1 VSATFFT
8 HLECGRC
15 GARHDAD
22 VPQTVCATCGKPL
35 LARYDLAAAR
45 RSLRADALAA
55 RGGGLWKWRELLPI
69 RDDANVVTLG
79 EGSTPLVP
87 ARAIGKKLGLSRVF
101 VKDEGQMPT
110 GSFKA
115 RGLAVAVS
123 RAKEL
128 GLRRVA
134 LPSAGNAGG
143 AAAAYGARAGL
154 EVVVYVPRDT
164 PEANVKETVAAGAE
178 VHLVDGLITDAGR
191 FVQAGVAEG
200 KWFSLATLREPYR
213 IEGKKT
219 MGYELA
225 EAFDWRLPDV
235 VVYPTG
241 GGTGLVGMWKAFEE
255 MEALGWLRDA
265 KRPRMISVQAEG
277 CAPIVRAFEEGAEF
291 ARPFEN
297 AHTRA
302 SGLRVPSAI
311 GDFLM
316 LRAIR
321 ESGGSALA
329 VSDDEMIA
337 AMSELA
343 REEGLLACPEGAA
356 CLVALRRLAE
366 RGQVRSDESVVLF
379 NTGTGLKYLELLAAP

>member
-1 VSATFFT
+1 MSETFLT
-8 HLECGRC
+8 HLECGAC
-15 GARHDAD
+15 GASHEAAE
-22 VPQTVCATCGKPL
+22 PQTVCKKCEKPL

-45 RSLRADALAA
+45 RSLRPDAMAA
-55 RGGGLWKWRELLPI
+55 RGGGLWKWRELLPV
-69 RDDANVVTLG
+69 RDDASVVTLG
-79 EGSTPLVP
+79 EGSTPLIP
-87 ARAIGKKLGLSRVF
+87 TRALGRKLRLARLF

-115 RGLAVAVS
+115 RGLAVAIS

-128 GLRRVA
+128 GIRRVA
-134 LPSAGNAGG
+134 LPSAGNAGA

-154 EVVVYVPRDT
+154 EVTVFVPKDT
-164 PEANVKETVAAGAE
+164 PVANVKETVAAGAV

-191 FVQAGVAEG
+191 FVSAGVAEG

-255 MEALGWLRDA
+255 MEALGWLRAA

-277 CAPIVRAFEEGAEF
+277 CAPIVRAFDEGAEF

-297 AHTRA
+297 AHTSA

-321 ESGGSALA
+321 ASGGCALA
-329 VSDDEMIA
+329 VSDAEMIA
-337 AMSELA
+337 AMGEMA
-343 REEGLLACPEGAA
+343 REEGLLVCPEGAA
-356 CLVALRRLAE
+356 CLVALQKLVA
-366 RGQVRSDESVVLF
+366 RGQVGADESIVLF
-379 NTGTGLKYLELLAAP
+379 NTGTGLKYLELLP